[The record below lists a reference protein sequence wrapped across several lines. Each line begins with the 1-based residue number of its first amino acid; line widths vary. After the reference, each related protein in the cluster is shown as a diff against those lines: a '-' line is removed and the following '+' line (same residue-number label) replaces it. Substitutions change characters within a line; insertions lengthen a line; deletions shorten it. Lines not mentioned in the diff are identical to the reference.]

1 MPKRLSREDGQHI
14 AHAAAAAH
22 QPKPALVRK
31 ILEAQQRER
40 VFVVQ
45 EVLKVKGLMPLLMKQ
60 RNGLRWSSA
69 ERRELIETMRAFS
82 NLSPYLVTLA
92 LPGSVLILPMLA
104 WWLDRRRGK
113 RGH

>member
-1 MPKRLSREDGQHI
+1 M
-14 AHAAAAAH
+14 
-22 QPKPALVRK
+22 VRK
-31 ILEAQQRER
+31 MLEAQQRER
-40 VFVVQ
+40 IFVVQ

-60 RNGLRWSSA
+60 RNGNKWTA
-69 ERRELIETMRAFS
+69 TERRELIETMRAFS

-92 LPGSVLILPMLA
+92 LPGSVMILPLLA